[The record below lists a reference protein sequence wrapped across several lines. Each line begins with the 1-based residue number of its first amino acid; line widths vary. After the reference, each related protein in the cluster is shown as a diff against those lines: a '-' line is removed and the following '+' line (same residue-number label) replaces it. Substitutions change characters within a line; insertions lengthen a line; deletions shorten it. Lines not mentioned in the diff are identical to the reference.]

1 MQLLLISAQRLISPL
16 FLNHVADQRQAEIDI
31 CPKTR
36 ENPDYTRYASNIF
49 LENSSFHSNLLTSA
63 QNKRRGVM
71 KKKKFSYYI
80 IIYNK

>member
-1 MQLLLISAQRLISPL
+1 MQLLLISAQKLISPL
-16 FLNHVADQRQAEIDI
+16 FLNRVADQRQAEIDI
-31 CPKTR
+31 CPETR

-71 KKKKFSYYI
+71 KKKKFSYNI
-80 IIYNK
+80 IFHNK